1 MLRRSRSGFAR
12 HLTTVGSRFASRWI
26 VWGFAAIVACGTLS
40 SLASAARA
48 QEPEAEAK
56 PVRRAK
62 IGDLTARYR
71 FIERY
76 ASGFAAEALVED
88 PTRRGD
94 SALIR
99 KYKVGIRRVSRW
111 VDPSGKPTE
120 FDEDKVVETIVFSEQ
135 PLEVNVSGRVT
146 SVVRK
151 YETYSKTA
159 TLKEEAT
166 DPKNPP
172 LVGLTVYIRYRPGY
186 PPELVS
192 LTEKRNITQDEFN
205 LIAEE
210 IYIPSLIGLLPIRP
224 VQIGESWPISPA
236 AGMLLVGDSTDPEP
250 DENQSTKPRE
260 PSSKAGESNA
270 RSGDSATRSA
280 RGDSKKIGDPA
291 RGNDA
296 RKKGDAKSKPKS
308 AGSAAKKTEKKSAAI
323 APAPPARRAAPP
335 PTSTMFTGT
344 LKEVNIDKG
353 KPNAVILIKGKIETE
368 SGERS
373 DLAATLKFLFEN
385 PEENAATDDRAAGA
399 PIDTIELRGGIADIR
414 MGEDVVET
422 VFDVKDPPKGKI
434 HWDLVVDRRIN
445 GAVDELPPL
454 DAPPKPTYDNSGIVV
469 RDPKDRFRLTHPQTI
484 TFSGLNAENKSVF
497 FLYTPTNRS
506 FSAGSPQSIGM
517 RLVVGSTPPEEIRDS
532 WVRSWSQDLRWR
544 VVPGKLAPLAA
555 EDWPGRKA
563 YHYEAFLEPDAK
575 AMQPG
580 STRIHFDGYIIQ
592 FQTEATL
599 VVESNTPGS
608 PSSAFLDDLE
618 ATIKSFTLGS
628 GWIREKAN
636 DSDPIPRSP
645 KPSPKTDTN
654 RAKSTSKKADAK
666 PADRPPAR

>member
-1 MLRRSRSGFAR
+1 MLRRSTWDFGRT
-12 HLTTVGSRFASRWI
+12 LTAFGSRFTLGAI
-26 VWGFAAIVACGTLS
+26 VWGFAAIVACGTIS
-40 SLASAARA
+40 TLAKACRA
-48 QEPEAEAK
+48 QDPEADAK
-56 PVRRAK
+56 PARRAK

-111 VDPSGKPTE
+111 VDSTGKPSE

-135 PLEVNVSGRVT
+135 PLEVNVSGRVM

-159 TLKEEAT
+159 TVKEEAT

-172 LVGLTVYIRYRPGY
+172 LVGLTVYIKYRPGY

-250 DENQSTKPRE
+250 DENQTTKTRE
-260 PSSKAGESNA
+260 PSTKAAESNA
-270 RSGDSATRSA
+270 RPADLAA
-280 RGDSKKIGDPA
+280 RPARADSKKGGDPA
-291 RGNDA
+291 RGNDP

-308 AGSAAKKTEKKSAAI
+308 AGSAAKKSEKKSAAN
-323 APAPPARRAAPP
+323 AAASPSRRAAPP
-335 PTSTMFTGT
+335 PASTMFSGT

-353 KPNAVILIKGKIETE
+353 KPTALILIKGKIETE

-373 DLAATLKFLFEN
+373 DLAATLKFLFEI
-385 PEENAATDDRAAGA
+385 PDENAAPADRVGAAL
-399 PIDTIELRGGIADIR
+399 DTIELRGGIADIR

-445 GAVDELPPL
+445 GAVDDLPAL
-454 DAPPKPTYDNSGIVV
+454 DAPPKPTYENSGIVV

-484 TFSGLNAENKSVF
+484 TFSGLNPENKSVF

-506 FSAGSPQSIGM
+506 FSAGAPQSVGM

-580 STRIHFDGYIIQ
+580 STRIHFDGYIVQ

-599 VVESNTPGS
+599 VVEANTPGS
-608 PSSAFLDDLE
+608 PTSAFLDDLE

-628 GWIREKAN
+628 GWIREKAI
-636 DSDPIPRSP
+636 DSDPPPRAP
-645 KPSPKTDTN
+645 KPSPKTDAN

-666 PADRPPAR
+666 PADRPPPR

>member
-1 MLRRSRSGFAR
+1 MLRRSTWDFGRT
-12 HLTTVGSRFASRWI
+12 LTAFGSRFTLGAI
-26 VWGFAAIVACGTLS
+26 VWGFAAIVACGTIS
-40 SLASAARA
+40 TLANACRA
-48 QEPEAEAK
+48 QDPEADAK
-56 PVRRAK
+56 PARRAK

-71 FIERY
+71 FSERY

-111 VDPSGKPTE
+111 VDSAGKPSE

-135 PLEVNVSGRVT
+135 PLEVNVSGRVM

-159 TLKEEAT
+159 TVKEEAT

-172 LVGLTVYIRYRPGY
+172 LVGLTVYIKYRPGY

-250 DENQSTKPRE
+250 DENQTTKQPRE
-260 PSSKAGESNA
+260 PSTKAAESNA
-270 RSGDSATRSA
+270 RPADLAA
-280 RGDSKKIGDPA
+280 RPARADSKKGGDP
-291 RGNDA
+291 

-308 AGSAAKKTEKKSAAI
+308 AGSAAKKSEKKSAAN
-323 APAPPARRAAPP
+323 AAASPSRRAAPP
-335 PTSTMFTGT
+335 PTSTMFSGT

-353 KPNAVILIKGKIETE
+353 KPTALILIKGKIETE

-373 DLAATLKFLFEN
+373 DLAATLKFLFEI
-385 PEENAATDDRAAGA
+385 PDESAAPADRVGAAL
-399 PIDTIELRGGIADIR
+399 DTIELRGGIADIR

-445 GAVDELPPL
+445 GAVDELPAL
-454 DAPPKPTYDNSGIVV
+454 DAAPKPTYENSGIVV

-484 TFSGLNAENKSVF
+484 TFSGLNPENKSVF

-506 FSAGSPQSIGM
+506 FSAGAPQSVGM

-575 AMQPG
+575 SMQPG
-580 STRIHFDGYIIQ
+580 STRIHFDGYIVQ

-599 VVESNTPGS
+599 VVEANTPGS
-608 PSSAFLDDLE
+608 PTSAFLDDLE

-628 GWIREKAN
+628 GWIREKAS
-636 DSDPIPRSP
+636 DSDPSTRSP
-645 KPSPKTDTN
+645 KPSPKTDAN

-666 PADRPPAR
+666 PADRPPPR

>member
-1 MLRRSRSGFAR
+1 MLRRSTWDFGRT
-12 HLTTVGSRFASRWI
+12 LTAFGSRFTLGAI
-26 VWGFAAIVACGTLS
+26 VWGFAAIVACGTIS
-40 SLASAARA
+40 TLAKACRA
-48 QEPEAEAK
+48 QDPEADAK
-56 PVRRAK
+56 PARRAK

-111 VDPSGKPTE
+111 VDSTGKPSE

-135 PLEVNVSGRVT
+135 PLEVNVSGRVM

-159 TLKEEAT
+159 TVKEEAT

-172 LVGLTVYIRYRPGY
+172 LVGLTVYIKYRPGY

-192 LTEKRNITQDEFN
+192 LPAKRNITQDEFN

-250 DENQSTKPRE
+250 DENQTTKTRE
-260 PSSKAGESNA
+260 PSTKAAESNA
-270 RSGDSATRSA
+270 RPADLAA
-280 RGDSKKIGDPA
+280 RPARADSKKGGDPA
-291 RGNDA
+291 RGNDP

-308 AGSAAKKTEKKSAAI
+308 AGSAAKKSEKKSAAN
-323 APAPPARRAAPP
+323 AAASPSRRAAPP
-335 PTSTMFTGT
+335 PASTMFSGT

-353 KPNAVILIKGKIETE
+353 KPTALILIKGKIETE

-373 DLAATLKFLFEN
+373 DLAATLKFLFEI
-385 PEENAATDDRAAGA
+385 PDENAAPADRVGAAL
-399 PIDTIELRGGIADIR
+399 DTIELRGGIADIR

-445 GAVDELPPL
+445 GAVDDLPAL
-454 DAPPKPTYDNSGIVV
+454 DAPPKPTYENSGIVV

-484 TFSGLNAENKSVF
+484 TFSGLNPENKSVF

-506 FSAGSPQSIGM
+506 FSAGAPQSVGM

-580 STRIHFDGYIIQ
+580 STRIHFDGYIVQ

-599 VVESNTPGS
+599 VVEANTPGS
-608 PSSAFLDDLE
+608 PTSAFLDDLE

-628 GWIREKAN
+628 GWIREKAI
-636 DSDPIPRSP
+636 DSDPPPRAP
-645 KPSPKTDTN
+645 KPSPKTDAN

-666 PADRPPAR
+666 PADRPPPR